1 MGDRWTAKNQ
11 VNLTKTFLII
21 EEQVPSIRN
30 FPDYLLC
37 YSILVGLIG
46 SKLIKS
52 QDEKENLKLPP
63 S

>member
-1 MGDRWTAKNQ
+1 MIDGLQKSSELNR
-11 VNLTKTFLII
+11 LYLII
-21 EEQVPSIRN
+21 EKQVPSIRI
-30 FPDYLLC
+30 FLDCLLC

-52 QDEKENLKLPP
+52 QDEKESLKLTP